1 MPATLRQLLA
11 GLRACVIFTVLLG
24 IAYPFVVWGVG
35 RVAFPNQSQGSLVV
49 RDGQVVGSALVGQSF
64 APEGGDA
71 TPWFQPRPSAGD
83 YDALASAGSNAGPR
97 SEDLAAAIEE
107 RRAEVAER
115 EGVDPASVPGDALTA
130 SASGLDAEISPAYAA
145 LQVDRVAQARGLSP
159 ERVRDLVTDHTRGRT
174 LGFLGQPRVNVVTL
188 NLALASTG

>member
-1 MPATLRQLLA
+1 MPASLRQLLA
-11 GLRACVIFTVLLG
+11 GLRALLIFTVLLG
-24 IAYPFVVWGVG
+24 IAYPLVVWGIG
-35 RVAFPNQSQGSLVV
+35 RVAFPGQSQGSLVV

-71 TPWFQPRPSAGD
+71 TQWFQPRPSAGD
-83 YDALASAGSNAGPR
+83 YDALASAGSNAGPK

-115 EGVDPASVPGDALTA
+115 EGVDPASVPGAALTA

-145 LQVDRVAQARGLSP
+145 LQVDRVARARGLTAD
-159 ERVRDLVTDHTRGRT
+159 EVGGLVAEHTKGRT

-188 NLALASTG
+188 NLALAGTG